1 MNMLIHQCSGKRAAL
16 RMALLLGTLAC
27 AASAQAIDVSFTG
40 KLIDPPPCVIN
51 GNTDISVDF
60 GNDMLAGRI
69 DGVNYE
75 RPINFTLDCTKA
87 AAINRSAL
95 KLQFLGDPATAIKP
109 TTLATTKTDL
119 AIELRRDGGLSMP
132 LNTWVHFDYPAVP
145 TFTAVPIKAVGST
158 LNGGT
163 FTAAATLLVDYQ

>member
-95 KLQFLGDPATAIKP
+95 KLRFLGDSAVFKP
-109 TTLATTKTDL
+109 IALATTKADL
-119 AIELRRDGGLSMP
+119 AIEIRQDGGLMP
-132 LNTWVHFDYPAVP
+132 LTAWVFFTYPTVP
-145 TFTAVPIKAVGST
+145 VFTAVPIKNVGST
-158 LNGGT
+158 LSGGT